1 MSELPNDLASRI
13 ENYLGV
19 MVEQE
24 GAVLPE
30 EPGSR
35 IEQYLLYMIEHGGGG
50 YELPVATS
58 SVLGGIKVGTGLS
71 ITEDGVLSLALGN
84 ADTEEY

>member
-24 GAVLPE
+24 GAILPE

-50 YELPVATS
+50 YELPPATEET
-58 SVLGGIKVGTGLS
+58 LGGIKVGSGLS
-71 ITEDGVLSLALGN
+71 ITEDGVLSLGLEN
-84 ADTEEY
+84 ADSEEF

>member
-1 MSELPNDLASRI
+1 MSGLPTDLASRI

-24 GAVLPE
+24 GAVLPD

-35 IEQYLLYMIEHGGGG
+35 IEQYLLYMIEHGSGG
-50 YELPVATS
+50 YELPPATTET
-58 SVLGGIKVGTGLS
+58 LGGIKVGSGLS
-71 ITEDGVLSLALGN
+71 ITQDGVLRLSLGN

>member
-1 MSELPNDLASRI
+1 MSGLPTDLASRI

-50 YELPVATS
+50 YELPPAT
-58 SVLGGIKVGTGLS
+58 VETLGGIKVGTGLS
-71 ITEDGVLSLALGN
+71 ITEDGMLSLGLES
-84 ADTEEY
+84 ADTEEF

>member
-1 MSELPNDLASRI
+1 MSELPSDLASRI

-50 YELPVATS
+50 YELPPATEET
-58 SVLGGIKVGTGLS
+58 LGGIKVGSGLS
-71 ITEDGVLSLALGN
+71 ITEDGVLSLSLGN

>member
-50 YELPVATS
+50 YELPPATEET
-58 SVLGGIKVGTGLS
+58 LGGIKVGSGLS
-71 ITEDGVLSLALGN
+71 ITQDGVLSLALGN

>member
-1 MSELPNDLASRI
+1 MSGLPTDLASRI

-19 MVEQE
+19 MTSQE

-35 IEQYLLYMIEHGGGG
+35 IEQYLLYMIEHGGG
-50 YELPVATS
+50 YELPPATTDT
-58 SVLGGIKVGTGLS
+58 LGGIKVGSGLS
-71 ITEDGVLSLALGN
+71 ITEDGVLSLAIGN